1 MTARIVVTKA
11 TPLPSIAAGRAT
23 ERDQKDWEPRLRVI
37 RACMHCKTVYFDA
50 GRAGLGEHWCP
61 AAFRVSTSG

>member
-37 RACMHCKTVYFDA
+37 RACMHCKTVYLDA
-50 GRAGLGEHWCP
+50 GRAGLCEHWHE
-61 AAFRVSTSG
+61 GLL